1 MAGRPPTFPSAE
13 LDERVARAC
22 ASEFSEHGFD
32 AARIDAIAAASGV
45 SKPAIYRTYGS
56 KSELYCTMLE
66 RFADE
71 LATAAMRSF
80 SDAGGGVAERVRGI
94 IDAWFGVL
102 GERPDQWRMLTS
114 ATSSDPQVQASVE
127 RVESMQLRN
136 DITMVRAFLPHLPEA
151 EVEPIA
157 EAIRGSLVAIGTWW
171 LAHLAVDRSVPVG
184 AMTRLCTGLLA
195 TTTLDETLRRNSK
208 DP

>member
-1 MAGRPPTFPSAE
+1 M
-13 LDERVARAC
+13 
-22 ASEFSEHGFD
+22 
-32 AARIDAIAAASGV
+32 
-45 SKPAIYRTYGS
+45 
-56 KSELYCTMLE
+56 
-66 RFADE
+66 
-71 LATAAMRSF
+71 
-80 SDAGGGVAERVRGI
+80 AERVRGI